1 MASANLGLTASLRHP
16 RKCVLKADIVYAIF
30 LSRKTLEVS
39 NPERPF
45 SAFNLPRD
53 PLGTVFQ
60 SRLWF

>member
-1 MASANLGLTASLRHP
+1 M
-16 RKCVLKADIVYAIF
+16 KADVVYAIF
-30 LSRKTLEVS
+30 PSRKTLEVS
-39 NPERPF
+39 NPEWPF